1 MTKRPQN
8 GFTLV
13 EMVAALT
20 VLALL
25 AAIVGPLLTNGARAY
40 NESAAAVHTLSK
52 LRIASERLVRET
64 REIRRDG
71 SGNYDI
77 SLPLSSTTLEFFKTD
92 NERVTISATVPLVTL
107 AYASIGGTP
116 VLSDEVSA
124 FSFSYFQA
132 DGSLPAIDNS
142 DVAFI
147 EFELV
152 LTHAGNNYAQRSRIA
167 LRNQP

>member
-1 MTKRPQN
+1 MQRTEN

-25 AAIVGPLLTNGARAY
+25 AAIVGPLLTNGVRAY
-40 NESAAAVHTLSK
+40 NDSAAAVHTLSK
-52 LRIASERLVRET
+52 LRVTSERLLREI

-71 SGNYDI
+71 SGNFDI
-77 SLPLSSTTLEFFKTD
+77 SLPLSSSTLQFFKTD
-92 NERVTISATVPLVTL
+92 TEQVTISTAIPLVTL
-107 AYASIGGTP
+107 EYGSVAGTP
-116 VLSDEVSA
+116 TLSDEVSA
-124 FSFSYFQA
+124 FGFSYLQA
-132 DGSLPAIDNS
+132 DGSLPANDNT

-152 LTHAGNNYAQRSRIA
+152 LTHAGNNYAQRSRVA

>member
-25 AAIVGPLLTNGARAY
+25 AAIAGPLIANGVRAY
-40 NESAAAVHTLSK
+40 NDSASAVHTLGK
-52 LRIASERLVRET
+52 LRLASERLLREI

-71 SGNYDI
+71 SGNFDI
-77 SLPLSSTTLEFFKTD
+77 SLPLSSTTLQFFKTD
-92 NERVTISATVPLVTL
+92 AGQVTVSSAAPLATL
-107 AYASIGGTP
+107 AYAGIVGTP
-116 VLSDEVSA
+116 ILSDEVNTL
-124 FSFSYFQA
+124 SFSYFQA
-132 DGSLPAIDNS
+132 DGSLPANDNT

-152 LTHAGNNYAQRSRIA
+152 LTHAGNNYAQRSRAA

>member
-1 MTKRPQN
+1 MMKRPET

-25 AAIVGPLLTNGARAY
+25 AAIVGPLLSNGVRAY
-40 NESAAAVHTLSK
+40 NDSASALHTLSK
-52 LRIASERLVRET
+52 LRVASERLLREI

-71 SGNYDI
+71 SGNFDI
-77 SLPLSSTTLEFFKTD
+77 SLPLSPTTLQFFKTD
-92 NERVTISATVPLVTL
+92 SEQVTISTTAPLLTL
-107 AYASIGGTP
+107 AYAGIGGTP

-124 FSFSYFQA
+124 FSFSYIQA
-132 DGSLPAIDNS
+132 DGSLPATDNS

-152 LTHAGNNYAQRSRIA
+152 LTHAGNNYPQRSRIA

>member
-1 MTKRPQN
+1 MTKRPES

-25 AAIVGPLLTNGARAY
+25 AAIVGPLLTGGARAY
-40 NESAAAVHTLSK
+40 NDSASAVHTLSK
-52 LRIASERLVRET
+52 LRVASERLVREI

-71 SGNYDI
+71 SGNFDV
-77 SLPLSSTTLEFFKTD
+77 SPPLSSTTLQFFKTD
-92 NERVTISATVPLVTL
+92 TEQVTIATAAPLLTL
-107 AYASIGGTP
+107 AYASIAGTP
-116 VLSDEVSA
+116 VLSDEVSTL
-124 FSFSYFQA
+124 SFGYFQA
-132 DGSLPAIDNS
+132 DGSLPANDNT

-147 EFELV
+147 EFELI

-167 LRNQP
+167 LRNRP

>member
-1 MTKRPQN
+1 MVKRSPN
-8 GFTLV
+8 GFTLM

-25 AAIVGPLLTNGARAY
+25 TAIVGPLLTNGVRAY
-40 NESAAAVHTLSK
+40 NDTASAVQTLSK
-52 LRIASERLVRET
+52 LRIASERLAREI

-77 SLPLSSTTLEFFKTD
+77 SLPLSSTRLEFSKTD
-92 NERVTISATVPLVTL
+92 SERVTVDVDATLLTL
-107 AYASIGGTP
+107 AYAGIAGNP
-116 VLSDEVSA
+116 VLSDQVSS
-124 FSFSYFQA
+124 FSLSYFQA
-132 DGSLPAIDNS
+132 DGSLPAIDNT

-152 LTHAGNNYAQRSRIA
+152 LSHAGNDYAQRSRIA
-167 LRNQP
+167 LRNRL